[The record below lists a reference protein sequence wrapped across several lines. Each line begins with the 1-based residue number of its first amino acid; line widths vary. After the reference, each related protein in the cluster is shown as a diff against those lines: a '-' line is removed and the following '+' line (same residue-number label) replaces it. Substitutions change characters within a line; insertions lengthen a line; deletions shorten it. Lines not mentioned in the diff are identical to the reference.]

1 MFYKIL
7 NLCQIFVSRLW
18 RIWFRKGRILDYNN
32 EIKIIQAQFNKL
44 KSTKK
49 IQLEAN
55 IGTLFRKA
63 IKPKIGLNLDNLDGV
78 INIDFDNNTIDVG
91 AKTTFH
97 NITLITLPYNLMPQ
111 IVPELSSITVG
122 GAVSGIGVESSSFR
136 YGFVHNTV
144 LEMDILLS
152 SGEIVTCSPTNEY
165 SDLFYAIPNSY
176 GTLGYITRVR
186 LSLMKTKQY
195 VSLINTKFSNSK
207 DAFEFMENNCK
218 NKDIDFIEG
227 VVYSPKEIVIV
238 TGKFTNNN
246 IGVTKYPSEGIY
258 YKSIRQRLTDKLSI
272 YDYCWRWDT
281 DMFWSNIPV
290 LENKWV
296 RKICGR
302 SLLNAVMLRPLSM
315 LGFSKKGS
323 SKSERIIQDIGIPL
337 KNSAQFLEWV
347 QENIDVYPMWL
358 CPIKPQDKPED
369 GVTWNFH
376 KEEYYC
382 DIGIF
387 GKKRT
392 NFNPKEAYYNK
403 LIENKMLELEG
414 NKCFYS
420 DSYFTKDQFHKCMNM
435 EQYNKIKSKYDEHNL
450 FQNIYDKVITKT

>member
-1 MFYKIL
+1 MFYKIWDI
-7 NLCQIFVSRLW
+7 CKIFISRIW
-18 RIWFRKGRILDYNN
+18 RIWFDKERIIDYNT

-49 IQLEAN
+49 IQLKAN
-55 IGTLFRKA
+55 IGTLFRKT
-63 IKPKIGLNLDNLDGV
+63 IKPKIGLNLDKLDGI
-78 INIDFDNNTIDVG
+78 INIDFDNYTIDVG
-91 AKTTFH
+91 SKTTFH
-97 NITLITLPYNLMPQ
+97 NITLMTLPYNLMPQ

-122 GAVSGIGVESSSFR
+122 GAISGIGVESSSFR
-136 YGFVHNTV
+136 YGLVHNTV

-165 SDLFYAIPNSY
+165 KDLFYAIPNSY

-186 LSLMKTKQY
+186 LALIKTKKY

-207 DAFEFMENNCK
+207 EAFEFMENNCK

-227 VVYSPKEIVIV
+227 VVYSPQEIVIV
-238 TGKFTNNN
+238 TGKFTNNYV
-246 IGVTKYPSEGIY
+246 GVTKYPSEGIF
-258 YKSIRQRLTDKLSI
+258 YKSIREKYSEKLSI
-272 YDYCWRWDT
+272 YDYCWRWDA

-296 RKICGR
+296 RKIFGR
-302 SLLNAVMLRPLSM
+302 NLLNTVMLRTLM
-315 LGFSKKGS
+315 VNFSKKRF
-323 SKSERIIQDIGIPL
+323 SKSERVIQDIGIPM

-347 QENIDVYPMWL
+347 HENIDIYPLWL
-358 CPIKPQDKPED
+358 CPIKSQDKSED

-376 KEEYYC
+376 KDEYYC

-387 GKKRT
+387 GKKKT

-420 DSYFTKDQFHKCMNM
+420 DSYFTKEQFQKCMNM
-435 EQYNKIKSKYDEHNL
+435 EQYNKIKMKYDEQNL
-450 FQNIYDKVITKT
+450 FQDLYDKVITKT